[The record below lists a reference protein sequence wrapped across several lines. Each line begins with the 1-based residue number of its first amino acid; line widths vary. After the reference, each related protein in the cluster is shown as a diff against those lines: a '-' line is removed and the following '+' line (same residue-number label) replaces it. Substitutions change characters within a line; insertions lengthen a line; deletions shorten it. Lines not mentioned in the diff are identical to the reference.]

1 MKSKNKKP
9 TEIYCVE
16 DLFKYYLFGQGNL
29 LYICNTI
36 SPKIVDLFSE
46 IMNTEL
52 FVIYFDYREYDSDF
66 ARTHVKNGL
75 VEYKLNKKFKI
86 YKQTYKYP
94 SKNKEKFMTTMLPDY
109 IDKYCN
115 YTREI
120 KEQGLM
126 CTKITYSSYGSK
138 TEMVNEQFNLNISRQ
153 SIYLHEKEL
162 SPQYIYNKEQEIL
175 KEIEKLNIQPSGY
188 YSYDE
193 EFIKINKK
201 IYVRLALIDVHTK
214 MIINDEL
221 ITKDQFNKEY
231 IEKFLIESTK
241 EIKLDTII
249 TDGYRSY
256 PEIIERLGAKHQ
268 LCTFH
273 IMQNLM
279 VKLNPYINTK
289 QRLIES
295 LTKAN
300 KKKEAKIE
308 ELKSKITLK
317 RGRPKNSDKK
327 VKNNIN
333 KRKKLKS
340 EIDENKEKIRKYK
353 AKIKEHV
360 EYKETIKKIFRAKS
374 FKTAMKYFNQLYDK
388 LEELPPIIKNFIKT
402 LSKKINKAL
411 EYTKDKKIPKTNN
424 LVELLFKV
432 TFPGKIKRIYRTYAG
447 AVTQI
452 KLDDLKW
459 IEKNVLKKTGKNK
472 IIS

>member
-1 MKSKNKKP
+1 MKRENKKP

-16 DLFKYYLFGQGNL
+16 ELFKYYLFGQGNL

-36 SPKIVDLFSE
+36 SPKIVELISE
-46 IMNTEL
+46 IMNTKL
-52 FVIYFDYREYDSDF
+52 FVIYFDYREYDPEF

-75 VEYKLNKKFKI
+75 VEYKLNKKYII
-86 YKQTYKYP
+86 YKQTYKYT
-94 SKNKEKFMTTMLPDY
+94 SKNKDKYMTTMLPEY

-120 KEQGLM
+120 KKQGLM
-126 CTKITYSSYGSK
+126 CTKITYASYGSK
-138 TEMVNEQFNLNISRQ
+138 NEMVNEQFGIKISRQ

-175 KEIEKLNIQPSGY
+175 KQIEKLNIKPSGY

-193 EFIKINKK
+193 EYIKINNK

-221 ITKDQFNKEY
+221 IPKNQFNKEY
-231 IEKFLIESTK
+231 IEKFLKQSTDG
-241 EIKLDTII
+241 IKLETII

-279 VKLNPYINTK
+279 TKLNPYINTK
-289 QRLIES
+289 KRLIES
-295 LTKAN
+295 LTKSN
-300 KKKEAKIE
+300 EKKEAKIE
-308 ELKSKITLK
+308 ELKNEMPLK
-317 RGRPKNSDKK
+317 RGRPKKSDKK
-327 VKNNIN
+327 AMKNLE
-333 KRKKLKS
+333 KRKKLKR
-340 EIDENKEKIRKYK
+340 EIDKNKEKIREYK
-353 AKIKEHV
+353 AKIKEHLD
-360 EYKETIKKIFRAKS
+360 YKDTIKKIFRAKS
-374 FKTAMKYFNQLYDK
+374 LKTAMKYFNQLKDK
-388 LEELPPIIKNFIKT
+388 LEELPPIIKDFIKK

-411 EYTKDKKIPKTNN
+411 EYLNDKKIPKTNN

-447 AVTQI
+447 AITQI
-452 KLDDLKW
+452 KIDDLKW
-459 IEKNVLKKTGKNK
+459 IENHVLNKTSKNK

>member
-1 MKSKNKKP
+1 
-9 TEIYCVE
+9 
-16 DLFKYYLFGQGNL
+16 
-29 LYICNTI
+29 
-36 SPKIVDLFSE
+36 
-46 IMNTEL
+46 
-52 FVIYFDYREYDSDF
+52 
-66 ARTHVKNGL
+66 
-75 VEYKLNKKFKI
+75 
-86 YKQTYKYP
+86 
-94 SKNKEKFMTTMLPDY
+94 MTTMLPDY
-109 IDKYCN
+109 IDKYCK

-138 TEMVNEQFNLNISRQ
+138 TEMVNEQFNLNISRK

-162 SPQYIYNKEQEIL
+162 SPQYIYNKEQKIL

-201 IYVRLALIDVHTK
+201 IYVRLALIYVHTK
-214 MIINDEL
+214 MIINDKL
-221 ITKDQFNKEY
+221 ITKNQFNKEY

-333 KRKKLKS
+333 KRKKK
-340 EIDENKEKIRKYK
+340 
-353 AKIKEHV
+353 
-360 EYKETIKKIFRAKS
+360 
-374 FKTAMKYFNQLYDK
+374 
-388 LEELPPIIKNFIKT
+388 
-402 LSKKINKAL
+402 
-411 EYTKDKKIPKTNN
+411 
-424 LVELLFKV
+424 
-432 TFPGKIKRIYRTYAG
+432 
-447 AVTQI
+447 
-452 KLDDLKW
+452 
-459 IEKNVLKKTGKNK
+459 
-472 IIS
+472 

>member
-1 MKSKNKKP
+1 
-9 TEIYCVE
+9 
-16 DLFKYYLFGQGNL
+16 
-29 LYICNTI
+29 
-36 SPKIVDLFSE
+36 
-46 IMNTEL
+46 
-52 FVIYFDYREYDSDF
+52 
-66 ARTHVKNGL
+66 
-75 VEYKLNKKFKI
+75 
-86 YKQTYKYP
+86 
-94 SKNKEKFMTTMLPDY
+94 MTTMLPDY

-360 EYKETIKKIFRAKS
+360 EYKENIKKIFRAKS

>member
-1 MKSKNKKP
+1 MKTENKKP

-46 IMNTEL
+46 IIDTKL
-52 FVIYFDYREYDSDF
+52 FVIYFDYKEYDPDF
-66 ARTHVKNGL
+66 AQKHVKNGL
-75 VEYKLNKKFKI
+75 VEFKLNKKYII
-86 YKQTYKYP
+86 YKQTYKYQ
-94 SKNKEKFMTTMLPDY
+94 SKNKEKYMTTMLPEY

-115 YTREI
+115 YTIEI
-120 KEQGLM
+120 KKQGLM

-138 TEMVNEQFNLNISRQ
+138 NAIINEQFNLNISRQ

-162 SPQYIYNKEQEIL
+162 SPQYIYNKEQKIL
-175 KEIEKLNIQPSGY
+175 KEIKKLNIKPSGY

-193 EFIKINKK
+193 EYIKINKK

-221 ITKDQFNKEY
+221 IPKNQFNKEY
-231 IEKFLIESTK
+231 IEMFLKESTAD
-241 EIKLDTII
+241 IKLDTII

-279 VKLNPYINTK
+279 TKLNPYINTK
-289 QRLIES
+289 NRLIES

-300 KKKEAKIE
+300 EKKEAKID
-308 ELKSKITLK
+308 ELKKEMPLK
-317 RGRPKNSDKK
+317 RGRPKKSDKK
-327 VKNNIN
+327 ANKNLE
-333 KRKKLKS
+333 KRKKLKQQ
-340 EIDENKEKIRKYK
+340 IDENKEKIRKYK
-353 AKIKEHV
+353 AKIKEHL

-374 FKTAMKYFNQLYDK
+374 LKTAMKYFNQLNDK
-388 LEELPPIIKNFIKT
+388 LEELPPIIKDFIKK

-411 EYTKDKKIPKTNN
+411 NYLNDKNIPKTNN

-447 AVTQI
+447 AITQI
-452 KLDDLKW
+452 KIDDLKW
-459 IEKNVLKKTGKNK
+459 IEQNVLKKPVKK
-472 IIS
+472 

>member
-1 MKSKNKKP
+1 MKRENKKP

-16 DLFKYYLFGQGNL
+16 ELFKYYLFGQGNL

-36 SPKIVDLFSE
+36 SPKIVELISE
-46 IMNTEL
+46 IMNTKL
-52 FVIYFDYREYDSDF
+52 FVIYFDYREYDPEF

-75 VEYKLNKKFKI
+75 VEYKLNKKYII
-86 YKQTYKYP
+86 YKQTYKYT
-94 SKNKEKFMTTMLPDY
+94 SKNKDKYMTTMLPEY

-120 KEQGLM
+120 KKQGLM
-126 CTKITYSSYGSK
+126 CTKITYASYGSK
-138 TEMVNEQFNLNISRQ
+138 NEMVNEQFGIKISRQ

-175 KEIEKLNIQPSGY
+175 KQIEKLNIKPSGY

-193 EFIKINKK
+193 EYIKINNK

-221 ITKDQFNKEY
+221 IPKNQFNKEY
-231 IEKFLIESTK
+231 IEKFLKQSTDG
-241 EIKLDTII
+241 IKLETII

-279 VKLNPYINTK
+279 TKLNPYINTK
-289 QRLIES
+289 KRLIES
-295 LTKAN
+295 LTKSN
-300 KKKEAKIE
+300 EKKEAKIE
-308 ELKSKITLK
+308 ELKNEMPLK
-317 RGRPKNSDKK
+317 RGRPKKSDQKAM
-327 VKNNIN
+327 KNLE
-333 KRKKLKS
+333 KRKKLKR
-340 EIDENKEKIRKYK
+340 EIDKNKEKIREYK
-353 AKIKEHV
+353 AKIKEHLD
-360 EYKETIKKIFRAKS
+360 YKDTIKKIFRAKS
-374 FKTAMKYFNQLYDK
+374 LKTAMKYFNRLKDK
-388 LEELPPIIKNFIKT
+388 LEELPPIIKDFIKK

-411 EYTKDKKIPKTNN
+411 EYLNDKKIPKTNN

-447 AVTQI
+447 AITQI
-452 KLDDLKW
+452 KIDDLKW
-459 IEKNVLKKTGKNK
+459 IENHVLNKTSKNK

>member
-1 MKSKNKKP
+1 MKLKNKKP

-46 IMNTEL
+46 IMDTEL
-52 FVIYFDYREYDSDF
+52 FVIYFDYREYDPEF
-66 ARTHVKNGL
+66 AQTHVKNGL
-75 VEYKLNKKFKI
+75 VEYKLNKKYII
-86 YKQTYKYP
+86 YKQTYKYQ
-94 SKNKEKFMTTMLPDY
+94 SKNKEKFMTTMLPEY

-138 TEMVNEQFNLNISRQ
+138 TEIVNEQFNLNISRQ

-175 KEIEKLNIQPSGY
+175 KEIKKLNIEPSGY

-221 ITKDQFNKEY
+221 IPKDQFNKEY
-231 IEKFLIESTK
+231 IEKFLKESTDG
-241 EIKLDTII
+241 IKLKTII

-289 QRLIES
+289 RRLIDS
-295 LTKAN
+295 LTKSN
-300 KKKEAKIE
+300 EKKEAKIE

-327 VKNNIN
+327 LKNNIT

-353 AKIKEHV
+353 AKIKEHL
-360 EYKETIKKIFRAKS
+360 EYKETIKKIFRAKT
-374 FKTAMKYFNQLYDK
+374 FKTAMKYYHQLYDK
-388 LEELPPIIKNFIKT
+388 LEELPSIIKDFIKT

-447 AVTQI
+447 AITQI

-459 IEKNVLKKTGKNK
+459 IERNVLKKPDKNK

>member
-1 MKSKNKKP
+1 
-9 TEIYCVE
+9 
-16 DLFKYYLFGQGNL
+16 
-29 LYICNTI
+29 
-36 SPKIVDLFSE
+36 
-46 IMNTEL
+46 
-52 FVIYFDYREYDSDF
+52 
-66 ARTHVKNGL
+66 
-75 VEYKLNKKFKI
+75 
-86 YKQTYKYP
+86 
-94 SKNKEKFMTTMLPDY
+94 MTTMLPDY

-120 KEQGLM
+120 KKQGLM
-126 CTKITYSSYGSK
+126 CTKITYSSYESK
-138 TEMVNEQFNLNISRQ
+138 TEIVNEQFNLNISRQ

-175 KEIEKLNIQPSGY
+175 KEIEKLNIKPSGY

-201 IYVRLALIDVHTK
+201 IYVRLALIDVHTII
-214 MIINDEL
+214 IINDEL
-221 ITKDQFNKEY
+221 IPKEQFNKEY
-231 IEKFLIESTK
+231 IEKFLKEST
-241 EIKLDTII
+241 EGIKLKTII

-256 PEIIERLGAKHQ
+256 PEIIESLDAKHQ

-279 VKLNPYINTK
+279 VKLNPYINAK
-289 QRLIES
+289 KRLIES
-295 LTKAN
+295 LTKSN
-300 KKKEAKIE
+300 EKKEAKIE

-353 AKIKEHV
+353 AKIKEHI

-374 FKTAMKYFNQLYDK
+374 FKTAMKYYHQLYDK
-388 LEELPPIIKNFIKT
+388 LEELPQIIKDFIKT

-447 AVTQI
+447 AITQI
-452 KLDDLKW
+452 KIDDLKW
-459 IEKNVLKKTGKNK
+459 IENHVLNKTSKNK

>member
-1 MKSKNKKP
+1 MKRENKKP

-16 DLFKYYLFGQGNL
+16 ELFKYYLFGQGNL
-29 LYICNTI
+29 LYVCNTI
-36 SPKIVDLFSE
+36 SPKIVELISE
-46 IMNTEL
+46 IMNTKL
-52 FVIYFDYREYDSDF
+52 FVIYFDYREYDPEF

-75 VEYKLNKKFKI
+75 VEYKLNKKYII
-86 YKQTYKYP
+86 YKQTYKYT
-94 SKNKEKFMTTMLPDY
+94 SKNKDKYMTTMLPEY

-120 KEQGLM
+120 KKQGLM
-126 CTKITYSSYGSK
+126 CTKITYASYGSK
-138 TEMVNEQFNLNISRQ
+138 NEMVNEQFGIKISRQ

-162 SPQYIYNKEQEIL
+162 SLQYIYNKEQEIL
-175 KEIEKLNIQPSGY
+175 KQIEKLNIKPSGY

-193 EFIKINKK
+193 EYIKINNK

-221 ITKDQFNKEY
+221 IPKNQFNKEY
-231 IEKFLIESTK
+231 IEKFLKQSTDG
-241 EIKLDTII
+241 IKLKTII

-279 VKLNPYINTK
+279 TKLNPYINTK
-289 QRLIES
+289 KRLIES
-295 LTKAN
+295 LTKSN
-300 KKKEAKIE
+300 EKKEAKIE
-308 ELKSKITLK
+308 ELKNEMPLK
-317 RGRPKNSDKK
+317 RGRPKKSDKK
-327 VKNNIN
+327 AMKNLE
-333 KRKKLKS
+333 KRKKLKR
-340 EIDENKEKIRKYK
+340 EIDKNKEKIREYK
-353 AKIKEHV
+353 AKIKEHLD
-360 EYKETIKKIFRAKS
+360 YKDTIKKIFRAKS
-374 FKTAMKYFNQLYDK
+374 LKTAMKYFNQLKDK
-388 LEELPPIIKNFIKT
+388 LEELPPIIKDFIKK

-411 EYTKDKKIPKTNN
+411 EYLNDKKIPKTNN

-447 AVTQI
+447 AITQI
-452 KLDDLKW
+452 KIDDLKW
-459 IEKNVLKKTGKNK
+459 IENHVLNKTSKNK